1 MFSVLIPDLSGAMQ
15 SVRMSGHPITGQKP
29 RPTSEKIRV
38 SFAVKVENINN
49 SEVTKITE
57 NRRRDKTLTIRL
69 TDSEKKKIIAKS
81 RKSKMSTTDFIIA
94 CAYNAVIKTP
104 EDLRPVVSQLK
115 RIGNNINQIAVK
127 VNSGAVYSVNFDE
140 VIEMQNKIYEKVF
153 EIANAD
159 SQIH

>member
-1 MFSVLIPDLSGAMQ
+1 MFLLSVTVQ
-15 SVRMSGHPITGQKP
+15 VSVT
-29 RPTSEKIRV
+29 
-38 SFAVKVENINN
+38 VKEVDINN
-49 SEVTKITE
+49 SEVKEITE
-57 NRRRDKTLTIRL
+57 KRRRDKTLTIRL

-81 RKSKMSTTDFIIA
+81 RKAKMNATDFIIA
-94 CAYNAVIKTP
+94 STDNAVIKTP

-153 EIANAD
+153 ELANAD

>member
-1 MFSVLIPDLSGAMQ
+1 MFLLSAKVQ
-15 SVRMSGHPITGQKP
+15 
-29 RPTSEKIRV
+29 V
-38 SFAVKVENINN
+38 SFAVK
-49 SEVTKITE
+49 EVNVYNLEVAKIIE

-81 RKSKMSTTDFIIA
+81 RKSKMSATDFIIA
-94 CAYNAVIKTP
+94 STDNTVIKTP
-104 EDLRPVVSQLK
+104 KDLRPIVSQLK

-127 VNSGAVYSVNFDE
+127 INSGAVYSVNFDE

-159 SQIH
+159 SQVH

>member
-1 MFSVLIPDLSGAMQ
+1 MLLLSATVQVSV
-15 SVRMSGHPITGQKP
+15 
-29 RPTSEKIRV
+29 
-38 SFAVKVENINN
+38 AVKEVNINN
-49 SEVTKITE
+49 SEVKEIKE

-69 TDSEKKKIIAKS
+69 TDSEKNKIISKA
-81 RKSKMSTTDFIIA
+81 RKAKMSATDFIIA
-94 CAYNAVIKTP
+94 NTESAVIKTP

-159 SQIH
+159 R

>member
-1 MFSVLIPDLSGAMQ
+1 MFLLSAKVQ
-15 SVRMSGHPITGQKP
+15 
-29 RPTSEKIRV
+29 V
-38 SFAVKVENINN
+38 SFAVKEVNIYNL
-49 SEVTKITE
+49 EVKEITE

-81 RKSKMSTTDFIIA
+81 RKAKMSTTDFIIA
-94 CAYNAVIKTP
+94 STDNAVIKTP

-127 VNSGAVYSVNFDE
+127 INSGAVYSVNFDE

-159 SQIH
+159 SQVH

>member
-1 MFSVLIPDLSGAMQ
+1 M
-15 SVRMSGHPITGQKP
+15 
-29 RPTSEKIRV
+29 
-38 SFAVKVENINN
+38 
-49 SEVTKITE
+49 EVTKIIE

-81 RKSKMSTTDFIIA
+81 KKAKMSTTDFIIA
-94 CAYNAVIKTP
+94 STDDTVIKTP
-104 EDLRPVVSQLK
+104 EDLRPIVSQLK

-153 EIANAD
+153 EIANSD

>member
-1 MFSVLIPDLSGAMQ
+1 M
-15 SVRMSGHPITGQKP
+15 
-29 RPTSEKIRV
+29 E
-38 SFAVKVENINN
+38 VKEI
-49 SEVTKITE
+49 EE
-57 NRRRDKTLTIRL
+57 NRKRDKTLTIRL
-69 TDSEKKKIIAKS
+69 TESEKRKIIAKA
-81 RKSKMSTTDFIIA
+81 RKAKMSATDFIIA
-94 CAYNAVIKTP
+94 STDSAVIKIP

-159 SQIH
+159 N

>member
-1 MFSVLIPDLSGAMQ
+1 MLLLSVTVQ
-15 SVRMSGHPITGQKP
+15 VSV
-29 RPTSEKIRV
+29 
-38 SFAVKVENINN
+38 AVKEVNINN
-49 SEVTKITE
+49 SEVKEITE

-69 TDSEKKKIIAKS
+69 TESEKKKILGKA
-81 RKSKMSTTDFIIA
+81 RKAKMSATNFIITSTN
-94 CAYNAVIKTP
+94 NAVIKIP

-127 VNSGAVYSVNFDE
+127 VNSGAVYSENFDE
-140 VIEMQNKIYEKVF
+140 VIKMQNKIYEKVF

>member
-1 MFSVLIPDLSGAMQ
+1 MIVYFCINPGLVRGNAERPD
-15 SVRMSGHPITGQKP
+15 VRTPKNWAEAQTH
-29 RPTSEKIRV
+29 
-38 SFAVKVENINN
+38 FLNL
-49 SEVTKITE
+49 EVTKIIE

-69 TDSEKKKIIAKS
+69 TDSEKKKIISKS
-81 RKSKMSTTDFIIA
+81 RKAKMSATDFIIA
-94 CAYNAVIKTP
+94 CADNAVIKTP

-115 RIGNNINQIAVK
+115 RIGNNINQIAIK

>member
-1 MFSVLIPDLSGAMQ
+1 MYFCTNPGHVRGNAERPD
-15 SVRMSGHPITGQKP
+15 
-29 RPTSEKIRV
+29 IRTPKNWAEAQAH
-38 SFAVKVENINN
+38 FFN

-94 CAYNAVIKTP
+94 CADNAVIKTP

-127 VNSGAVYSVNFDE
+127 VNSGAIYSVNFDE

-159 SQIH
+159 SQVH

>member
-1 MFSVLIPDLSGAMQ
+1 MFLLSAKVQ
-15 SVRMSGHPITGQKP
+15 
-29 RPTSEKIRV
+29 V
-38 SFAVKVENINN
+38 SFAVKEVVDINAL
-49 SEVTKITE
+49 EVKEITE

-81 RKSKMSTTDFIIA
+81 RKARMNMTEFIIA
-94 CAYNAVIKTP
+94 SADNAVIKTP

-115 RIGNNINQIAVK
+115 RIGNNINQIAIK

>member
-1 MFSVLIPDLSGAMQ
+1 MFLLSAPVQVSV
-15 SVRMSGHPITGQKP
+15 
-29 RPTSEKIRV
+29 
-38 SFAVKVENINN
+38 AVKEVNIYNL
-49 SEVTKITE
+49 EVKEITE

-69 TDSEKKKIIAKS
+69 TDSEKKKIISKS
-81 RKSKMSTTDFIIA
+81 RKAKMSTTDFIVA
-94 CAYNAVIKTP
+94 CADNAVIKTP

-140 VIEMQNKIYEKVF
+140 VIEMQNKIYEKIF

-159 SQIH
+159 SQVH

>member
-1 MFSVLIPDLSGAMQ
+1 MFLLSVTVQ
-15 SVRMSGHPITGQKP
+15 VSVT
-29 RPTSEKIRV
+29 
-38 SFAVKVENINN
+38 VEEVNIYN

-69 TDSEKKKIIAKS
+69 TDNEKKKILGKARKAK
-81 RKSKMSTTDFIIA
+81 MNMTEFIIA
-94 CAYNAVIKTP
+94 STDNAVIKTP

-159 SQIH
+159 STIH